1 MKQKGAVDQKL
12 CLICIT
18 SSPHHFITP
27 ADKEAMSEWGCIGF
41 EMGGLADFLFDLHR
55 GD

>member
-27 ADKEAMSEWGCIGF
+27 ADKEAMSEWGVCLVSGR
-41 EMGGLADFLFDLHR
+41 GLRAADLSY
-55 GD
+55 